1 VRIARIA
8 GTDILVNP
16 PVIVLFAAAACLG
29 YLTRGLLLAAA
40 IIVHETAHGA
50 AAFFLG
56 YRLEEVKVFPL
67 GGSLRIGGMSGYDPA
82 AEALIALAGPVA
94 SILMS
99 MFALVLKDH
108 GLISLP
114 YGKFFVAINTMIFLI
129 NLLPALP
136 LDGGRLFRSILSFRL
151 GIVDATRA
159 VYLSG
164 NIIAGL
170 LVLLAICLGPRS
182 PLGLS
187 MAAAAVFLF
196 FAGARERKMAA
207 SLAITQTGSKEGL
220 LQKKGLLRSKTF
232 VAAYNASGK
241 RVISHFVPGYYHIV
255 YVVGKNGEVL
265 GKATEQEIISGMIRY
280 GYNVRM
286 EQIIRMHNQ

>member
-1 VRIARIA
+1 
-8 GTDILVNP
+8 
-16 PVIVLFAAAACLG
+16 
-29 YLTRGLLLAAA
+29 
-40 IIVHETAHGA
+40 
-50 AAFFLG
+50 
-56 YRLEEVKVFPL
+56 
-67 GGSLRIGGMSGYDPA
+67 MSGYDPA

-99 MFALVLKDH
+99 MFTMTFKDH
-108 GLISLP
+108 GLLTLP
-114 YGKFFVAINTMIFLI
+114 DGEFFVAINTIIFLF

-151 GIVDATRA
+151 GIVDATKA

-170 LVLLAICLGPRS
+170 LALLALCLGPGS

-196 FAGARERKMAA
+196 FAGTRERKLAA
-207 SLAITQTGSKEGL
+207 SLAITQAGSKESL

-255 YVVGKNGEVL
+255 FVVGKNGEVL
-265 GKATEQEIISGMIRY
+265 GKVTEQEIISGMICY

-286 EQIIRMHNQ
+286 EQIIRMHN

>member
-16 PVIVLFAAAACLG
+16 PVMVLFAAAACLG

-40 IIVHETAHGA
+40 VIVHETAHA
-50 AAFFLG
+50 AAASFLG
-56 YRLEEVKVFPL
+56 YRLEEIRVFPL
-67 GGSLRIGGMSGYDPA
+67 GGSVRVGGMFGLDPA
-82 AEALIALAGPVA
+82 AEAFVALAGPAA
-94 SILMS
+94 SI
-99 MFALVLKDH
+99 ALAMCAVMLKDH
-108 GLISLP
+108 GFMP
-114 YGKFFVAINTMIFLI
+114 HPHGEFFVAINTMIFLF

-136 LDGGRLFRSILSFRL
+136 RDGGRLFRSILSFRL

-170 LVLLAICLGPRS
+170 LALLALCLGLGS

-196 FAGARERKMAA
+196 FAGAQERKMAS
-207 SLAITQTGSKEGL
+207 SLAITQAGSKGGL
-220 LQKKGLLRSKTF
+220 LHKKGLLRSKTF

-241 RVISHFVPGYYHIV
+241 RVISRFVPGYYHIV
-255 YVVGKNGEVL
+255 FVVGKNGEVL

-286 EQIIRMHNQ
+286 EQIIRMQNQ